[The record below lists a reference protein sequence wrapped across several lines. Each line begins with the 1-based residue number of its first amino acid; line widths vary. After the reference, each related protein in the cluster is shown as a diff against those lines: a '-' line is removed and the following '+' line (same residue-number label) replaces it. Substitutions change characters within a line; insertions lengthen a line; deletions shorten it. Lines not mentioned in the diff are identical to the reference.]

1 MLPRSESLSSA
12 PQAEDGTRE
21 DVQEILATFFTAQKK
36 DFSAPRPL
44 GEKLSSLVVDDDRSL
59 VNSFFIV
66 EDPALLGQ
74 PGALRDI
81 AARAGMDALRTEV
94 IVPSAAEFRVV
105 RDFQRDMRGVV
116 RRVARL
122 NEFLDGFLRPG
133 KICRG
138 LMEDGEDKPN
148 SPEGLLYEKDFIQPQ
163 ARGREIGSVL
173 ALNHLVG
180 RWAHGESPR
189 LCMLLAPAGYG
200 KSKLTHMLAK
210 RLAQAYEQNRDT
222 EQQSPLP
229 FFIPFGQY
237 RRSTSFTGLILSV
250 LDQHGNSLLTVD
262 AFRFL
267 VGRGRVLFILDGYDE
282 LIESQPETARANIA
296 EFIANSGPGSR
307 ILLTSRSVFYRTSDD
322 VVSEVGDPLLTET
335 EVEVL
340 ELQPFSRV
348 QAKEFLNK
356 TLSNPHDRSRKL
368 ERAQEIIDRDRN
380 MEILGSPFF
389 LAEFAQM
396 VQQNQWKMADVE
408 RRGSLEFMIF
418 SAFDRER
425 LRQGHGLTDEEQR
438 AFIEI
443 MAFDMLVTG
452 ASGYSKEDLQLF
464 GLEAVRDPEA
474 LGEVNFWSHHFLHSE
489 ENRAAGITMSHQV
502 WRDYFQGTSL
512 AAHLGQGNP
521 RAKEIIQTR
530 DLPEGVLRAAAQA
543 LGSPVEKI
551 MAALSAKLTQR
562 GMRNAL
568 RMALL
573 DNELADEPR
582 QLPAALH
589 SMLEACDLSELNFTR
604 VDLRGVNLR
613 RAKLAGCHFQNCD
626 LRTAN
631 LEDAVLS
638 RTTFSGCEVDA
649 GILRA
654 ELSSVTVGDKQY
666 FGPQIREYF
675 APGGSSAGVPEAP
688 SAPDEAFRMYSERIM
703 RERLRRF
710 VRSGHLVEWIS
721 WVAFIGGVS
730 PRDRE
735 FVVRRIYR
743 ALRVSGIV
751 QESKAVAGS
760 RPPICLAEGASL
772 RNEVLAFANGERP
785 GPILSAALDNLR

>member
-1 MLPRSESLSSA
+1 MLPSSELLSSA
-12 PQAEDGTRE
+12 QPADDETHDSIP
-21 DVQEILATFFTAQKK
+21 EILVDFFTAQKK

-44 GEKLSSLVVDDDRSL
+44 DDKLCAIVVDDDRSL
-59 VNSFFIV
+59 VNSFLIV
-66 EDPALLGQ
+66 EDLDLLGQ
-74 PGALRDI
+74 PAALRDI
-81 AARAGMDALRTEV
+81 AARVGMDALRTEV
-94 IVPSAAEFRVV
+94 IVPSATEFRVV
-105 RDFQRDMRGVV
+105 RDCQRDMRGVV
-116 RRVARL
+116 HRVVRL
-122 NEFLDGFLRPG
+122 NDFLDGFLRPG
-133 KICRG
+133 KICRA
-138 LMEDGEDKPN
+138 LLEDGEDKPN

-163 ARGREIGSVL
+163 ALGRDIGSVS
-173 ALNHLVG
+173 ALTHLIG
-180 RWAHGESPR
+180 GWAQGESPR

-210 RLAQAYEQNRDT
+210 RLARAYEQNRDAVR
-222 EQQSPLP
+222 QFPLP

-282 LIESQPETARANIA
+282 LIESQPETARGNIA

-307 ILLTSRSVFYRTSDD
+307 ILLTSRSVFYRTSDN

-348 QAKEFLNK
+348 QAKEFLSK
-356 TLSNPHDRSRKL
+356 TLSDPHDRSRKL
-368 ERAQEIIDRDRN
+368 ERAQEIIDRDKN

-396 VQQNQWKMADVE
+396 VQQNQWKMADIE
-408 RRGSLEFMIF
+408 QRGSLEFLISSTF
-418 SAFDRER
+418 ERER
-425 LRQGHGLTDEEQR
+425 LRQEHGLTDEEQR
-438 AFIEI
+438 AFIEV

-474 LGEVNFWSHHFLHSE
+474 LSDTTFRSHHFLHSE
-489 ENRAAGITMSHQV
+489 ENQAAGITMSHQV

-512 AAHLGQGNP
+512 AAHLVQGNS
-521 RAKEIIQTR
+521 RAQEIIQTR
-530 DLPEGVLRAAAQA
+530 DLPEGVLRATAQA

-551 MAALSAKLTQR
+551 MDALSAKLTQR
-562 GMRNAL
+562 GVRNAL

-573 DNELADEPR
+573 DNEMADESR

-626 LRTAN
+626 LRAAN
-631 LEDAVLS
+631 FEDVLLS
-638 RTTFSGCEVDA
+638 RTTFSGCQLDE

-654 ELSSVTVGDKQY
+654 ELSSVTVDNRQL
-666 FGPQIREYF
+666 FGPQIAQHF
-675 APGGSSAGVPEAP
+675 ASRRSSAGAPEGP
-688 SAPDEAFRMYSERIM
+688 SGPDEAFRMYSERIM

-721 WVAFIGGVS
+721 WVAFMGGVS

-751 QESKAVAGS
+751 LESKAVAGS

-772 RNEVLAFANGERP
+772 RNEVIAFANGERP